1 MTSAVEAVD
10 LYLQRDPTLADT
22 VSRGLANIRRTAR
35 WMIDEN
41 GWDVTEDAVVSAL
54 RRYNDRNPQQP
65 LAEARRSLPQGRV
78 ELRTDLAL
86 LKVPRTHDVQEDA
99 LQAWQASDVRDT
111 LGVLPSRTTLK
122 ILVEESSL
130 QGFCGELER
139 KRVEDIISPVSAVQ
153 VKFSGRAPDLTVV
166 VLLVSALA
174 HRGIDIV
181 EVMSCAPACSVIVQ
195 ADHGKE
201 AFDVLADLTA

>member
-1 MTSAVEAVD
+1 MTSAVESVD

-22 VSRGLANIRRTAR
+22 VSRGLANLRRTAR
-35 WMIDEN
+35 WMIEEN

-78 ELRTDLAL
+78 ELKTDLAL
-86 LKVPRTHDVQEDA
+86 VEVPRTHDVQEDA
-99 LQAWQASDVRDT
+99 LQAWKASDVRDT

-122 ILVEESSL
+122 LLVEESSL
-130 QGFCGELER
+130 QAFCGELGR
-139 KRVEDIISPVSAVQ
+139 TRVEDIISPVSVLQ
-153 VKFSGRAPDLTVV
+153 VKFKGRPPDLTVI
-166 VLLVSALA
+166 VLLVSALV

-181 EVMSCAPACSVIVQ
+181 EVVSCAPACSVVVP
-195 ADHGKE
+195 ADDGKS
-201 AFDVLADLTA
+201 AFDVLADLTT